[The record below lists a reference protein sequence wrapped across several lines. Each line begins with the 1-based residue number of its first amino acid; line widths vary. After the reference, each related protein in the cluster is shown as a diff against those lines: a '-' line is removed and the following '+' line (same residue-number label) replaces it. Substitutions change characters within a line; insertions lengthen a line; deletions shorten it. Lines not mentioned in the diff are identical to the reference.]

1 LQDARHIARY
11 YIFSILEDLKIDF
24 HEEKMHLDDFSDC
37 INCCMKE
44 RWKEHLCEMFFARVS
59 CRGKSETDLDRRVK
73 GAGFDNVS
81 DYEVCRGHDLLDT
94 SYNTIRHGSLTPN
107 EIMNIMI
114 NAYTPTD
121 FANTNLCKD
130 LNVWA
135 EEVNV
140 TLMVRPS

>member
-1 LQDARHIARY
+1 
-11 YIFSILEDLKIDF
+11 
-24 HEEKMHLDDFSDC
+24 
-37 INCCMKE
+37 MKE